1 MLYIGDLVNTHGI
14 KGEVRI
20 ISNFKYKST
29 IFKPSNILYI
39 NGEKLKI
46 KAYRKHKNYDMSQ
59 SLSKNYIHL
68 IFSTK
73 YREAQMKKE
82 DFPDIYA
89 YISGILTNLDCPLI
103 TIGGTSNHLHILCVL
118 NKNIALSKMVEE
130 IKKSTSRWIKGKGSF
145 YRQFAWQDGY
155 GAFSVSQSKV
165 ETVSQY
171 IRNQET
177 HHATRTFEEELR
189 IFLNE
194 YKVEYNENYL

>member
-1 MLYIGDLVNTHGI
+1 
-14 KGEVRI
+14 
-20 ISNFKYKST
+20 
-29 IFKPSNILYI
+29 
-39 NGEKLKI
+39 
-46 KAYRKHKNYDMSQ
+46 MSQ

-73 YREAQMKKE
+73 YREAQMRKE

-89 YISGILTNLDCPLI
+89 YISGTLTNLDCPLI

-130 IKKSTSRWIKGKGSF
+130 VKKSTSRWIKGKGSF

-194 YKVEYNENYL
+194 YEVEYNENYL

>member
-1 MLYIGDLVNTHGI
+1 MTQSQTTSFQWTSPEG
-14 KGEVRI
+14 
-20 ISNFKYKST
+20 
-29 IFKPSNILYI
+29 
-39 NGEKLKI
+39 
-46 KAYRKHKNYDMSQ
+46 AKHKNYDMSQ

>member
-1 MLYIGDLVNTHGI
+1 MTQSQTTSFEWTSPEGA
-14 KGEVRI
+14 
-20 ISNFKYKST
+20 KY
-29 IFKPSNILYI
+29 
-39 NGEKLKI
+39 
-46 KAYRKHKNYDMSQ
+46 KNYDMSQ

-73 YREAQMKKE
+73 YREAQMRKE
-82 DFPDIYA
+82 DYPDIYA

-103 TIGGTSNHLHILCVL
+103 TIGGTSNHLHILCAL

-130 IKKSTSRWIKGKGSF
+130 VKKSTSRWIKGKGSF